1 LVQVLRWSAVLLTG
15 FVLGSMIQ
23 SCSPARSVK
32 AASVKPDK
40 ERHAAPDFALKDA
53 DGKIVRLSDYRG
65 KVVLLD
71 FWATWCGPCK
81 FEIPWFMEFERKL
94 KNQGLVVL
102 GVSMDDD
109 GWDAVKPFVNQLGI
123 NYRIVLGNDS
133 TADNYGGVEAL
144 PTTFLIDRDGK
155 IAAVHVGLASKSEIE
170 HGIEELL
177 HSAAH
182 GGSSPGRV
190 SLPAQLVGPR

>member
-1 LVQVLRWSAVLLTG
+1 VRVLRLSSVLLTG
-15 FVLGSMIQ
+15 FVLGCLIYG
-23 SCSPARSVK
+23 CSPARPVK

-40 ERHAAPDFALKDA
+40 DRHTAPDFALKDA
-53 DGKIVRLSDYRG
+53 DGKTVRLSDYRG

-81 FEIPWFMEFERKL
+81 FEIPWFMEFERKH
-94 KNQGLVVL
+94 KDKGLVVL

-109 GWDAVKPFVNQLGI
+109 GWDAVKPFVNELGI

-133 TADNYGGVEAL
+133 TAENYGGVEAL
-144 PTTFLIDRDGK
+144 PTTFLIDREGK
-155 IAAVHVGLASKSEIE
+155 IAAVHVGLTSKSELE

-177 HSAAH
+177 QTPVRAA
-182 GGSSPGRV
+182 SRV
-190 SLPAQLVGPR
+190 SLPAQLVGAK